1 MKTRLQHLILMI
13 QKKNFIYYLQKESLF
28 NKIAIKGRRLMA
40 AAKVSIKIVFN
51 LILINLL
58 KSFST

>member
-13 QKKNFIYYLQKESLF
+13 QKKNFIYYLQMESLF